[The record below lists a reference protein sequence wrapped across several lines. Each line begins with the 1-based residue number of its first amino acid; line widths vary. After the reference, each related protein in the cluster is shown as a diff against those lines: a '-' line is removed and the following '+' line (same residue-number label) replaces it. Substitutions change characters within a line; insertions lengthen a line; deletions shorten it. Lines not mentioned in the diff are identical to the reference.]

1 MMMMM
6 MMMMVLG
13 MRMELAE
20 GILLSSFNSLISSCS
35 WWSCWCWWLMLML
48 MLSVLLFYSLDSLL
62 LLFVCVCVVV
72 VVVVQLAECLW
83 MFQWINMLN
92 DYHHQWNEVIERMNQ
107 RIKSWKK
114 KKGKKWK
121 KNHEKIK
128 EKEFVV
134 QQ

>member
-1 MMMMM
+1 
-6 MMMMVLG
+6 
-13 MRMELAE
+13 
-20 GILLSSFNSLISSCS
+20 
-35 WWSCWCWWLMLML
+35 

-62 LLFVCVCVVV
+62 LLFVCV

-114 KKGKKWK
+114 KKEKKNEK